1 MSTAGFYGKL
11 AGRGD
16 FIHRGLPSSFI
27 EPWDAW
33 LAAGIAASQGE
44 LGPAWLD
51 AYLVSPLWRF
61 ALAPGLSGATAVTGV
76 MMPSVDRVGR
86 YFPLTIACLLDADAD
101 LGSLLGGPDDWYER
115 VEALLLSTL
124 DEDSEFEV
132 FESAVAAL
140 DSPAYG
146 RRMPRTPGF
155 RQMHFCVDS
164 PGERLAVLAQL
175 TCEGASLWWGR
186 GSEHVAAGLLCCAGL
201 PAAQAF
207 SGLLLGADV
216 CPAPGLAAQL
226 NIEKR

>member
-1 MSTAGFYGKL
+1 MTAGFYGKL
-11 AGRGD
+11 ASRGD
-16 FIHRGLPSSFI
+16 FLHRGLPSSFI

-33 LAAGIAASQGE
+33 LASGIATSQQE

-61 ALAPGLSGATAVTGV
+61 ALAPGLIGNDAVTGV

-86 YFPLTIACLLDADAD
+86 YFPLTVACLLDADAD
-101 LGSLLGGPDDWYER
+101 LGSLLGGPDAWYEQ
-115 VEALLLSTL
+115 VENLLLATL
-124 DEDSEFEV
+124 EEGSEFEA
-132 FESAVAAL
+132 FEVAVAAL
-140 DSPAYG
+140 DTPSYG

-155 RQMHFCVDS
+155 RQMHFCVAS

-186 GSEHVAAGLLCCAGL
+186 GSEHVAAGLLCCAGM

-216 CPAPGLAAQL
+216 SPAPGLTAQL
-226 NIEKR
+226 QSEGR

>member
-1 MSTAGFYGKL
+1 MTAGFYGKL
-11 AGRGD
+11 ASRGD
-16 FIHRGLPSSFI
+16 FLHRGLPSSFI
-27 EPWDAW
+27 ERWDAW
-33 LAAGIAASQGE
+33 LASGIATSQQE

-61 ALAPGLSGATAVTGV
+61 ALAPGLVGNEAVTGV

-86 YFPLTIACLLDADAD
+86 YFPLTVACLLDADAD
-101 LGSLLGGPDDWYER
+101 LGSLLGGPDAWYEQ
-115 VEALLLSTL
+115 VENLLLATL
-124 DEDSEFEV
+124 EEGSEFEA
-132 FESAVAAL
+132 FEAAVAAL
-140 DSPAYG
+140 DAPSCG

-155 RQMHFCVDS
+155 RQMHFCVAS

-186 GSEHVAAGLLCCAGL
+186 GSEHVAAGLLCCAGM

-216 CPAPGLAAQL
+216 SPAPGLVAQL
-226 NIEKR
+226 QSESR